1 MPNNKFK
8 ENKDSED
15 KKSRLFSEK
24 ILQELSEILPN
35 VSFSEIMGYE
45 DMDQKAAD
53 RYIYQI
59 GLSFSQLANPE
70 EMNIAMQIMSVI
82 ESNSLINTGFTPET
96 LFQKFSK
103 EFQVES
109 FESFKIILK
118 KIIGSSSFSLLQDTY
133 QGILLTQFGS
143 FVFEYYRKLKAE
155 MLVLQKSKDFK
166 EFFSFLMG
174 FRTLMVYDN
183 FDLDVNPIFAQIRSL
198 RKALQNLKEK
208 GDLIFLDEDFKDKL
222 KTIHDLIDELLHI
235 QQSFMQDHTYNIQDH
250 MALLG
255 ALFHSIK
262 EILFLRSRKIDLSF
276 NDSLLVSF
284 ENPIPIIERFII
296 ENWDKIEWDEFFYS
310 NEECAHPSQFLL
322 SFNEDFIEDVIRY
335 YLLSKPIEQISDLP
349 EEGPVDITFVD
360 EEELIIREHEI
371 KTLKAQIWEA
381 INANEYEMDYEVFKN
396 KDFPLFSKKMM
407 AFYSLAFDKKTHLE
421 EDIIKISDPQNFIN
435 SFTARKYKIINKEI
449 FSEK

>member
-15 KKSRLFSEK
+15 RKSRLFSEK

-59 GLSFSQLANPE
+59 GLIFSQLANPE

-222 KTIHDLIDELLHI
+222 NTIHDLIDELLHI

-276 NDSLLVSF
+276 NDSLLISF

>member
-1 MPNNKFK
+1 MK
-8 ENKDSED
+8 ENNDSNY
-15 KKSRLFSEK
+15 RIFSKK
-24 ILQELSEILPN
+24 ILRELSEILPN
-35 VSFSEIMGYE
+35 VSFNEIMGHE

-59 GLSFSQLANPE
+59 GLSFSLLANPE
-70 EMNIAMQIMSVI
+70 EMNTAMQILGAI
-82 ESNSLINTGFTPET
+82 ESNSLKNIGFTPET
-96 LFQKFSK
+96 LFQKYSK
-103 EFQVES
+103 DFQIDS
-109 FESFKIILK
+109 FELFKIILK

-133 QGILLTQFGS
+133 QGIQLTQFGS

-166 EFFSFLMG
+166 ELFSFLMG

-198 RKALQNLKEK
+198 REALRNLKEK

-262 EILFLRSRKIDLSF
+262 EILFLRSRKIDISF
-276 NDSLLVSF
+276 SDSLLVPF

-296 ENWDKIEWDEFFYS
+296 ENWEAIEWGELFYI
-310 NEECAHPSQFLL
+310 NEECGLPSQFLL
-322 SFNEDFIEDVIRY
+322 SFSEDFIEDVIRN
-335 YLLSKPIEQISDLP
+335 YLLSKPVDGISDLP
-349 EEGPVDITFVD
+349 EESPVDIKFVD
-360 EEELIIREHEI
+360 EGELIIREHEI
-371 KTLKAQIWEA
+371 KTLKEQIWEI
-381 INANEYEMDYEVFKN
+381 INDYDYELDYDVFKN
-396 KDFPLFSKKMM
+396 KDFPLFSRKMM

-421 EDIIKISDPQNFIN
+421 ENLIEINDPQNLIN
-435 SFTARKYKIINKEI
+435 SFTARKYKIINKESI
-449 FSEK
+449 SKK